1 MENRAAIAILTF
13 TLILSH
19 TSQAQYVVKP
29 SPLKPPPLAKT
40 DDTQTDY
47 FAMKVPDPYRW
58 MEAGVKNPQFM
69 DYLKVQSD
77 YTRQILDLL
86 GGRAK
91 LLARIQ
97 ELDNAVPRVFGWQ
110 RAGSSIF
117 YLETDPG
124 ATTPSLMVRDATGT
138 ARKLLD
144 PAQFEKNGKHA
155 AIDFYTPSWDAKY
168 VVAGVALA
176 GSEDSV
182 MHVVEVSSGK
192 LLPDE
197 ISRTQYAGP
206 GWRADSKSFHY
217 SRLQKLPPDAPPSA
231 IYENQRV
238 YLHILGTDPEKDA
251 VVFGPGVSASL
262 DVPKAGFVGA
272 GTLPDSEFAVAFY
285 SAGTTDPPAIYVV
298 PATAAINAET
308 PWRKIVSAADHVATG
323 ADNSVTQHGS
333 TLYLLLEKNAPN
345 RKLVTMDLS
354 HPDISQAQ
362 VVIPESDKVLTGVY
376 AAQDGLYVSA
386 KKGVEYELRRRP
398 YDGNG
403 PWQTLKLPYN
413 GTISGIDANVLEP
426 GVVFAVDSW
435 TRSVQAF
442 SFSPT
447 AGQVTNNGLVPKDPA
462 DFSAVEAREVMA
474 RSTDGAMV
482 PVSIICQKNLKLDG
496 SHPARFEG
504 YGSYGI
510 SYDPHFDPKFLAWV
524 ERGGVYAIAHVRGGG
539 EFGESWHTAGQKETK
554 QHTIDDMVATAQYL
568 IENRYTSAERLSV
581 RGTSAGGIAVG
592 GAIVQHPELFA
603 VAIDNVGD
611 TDLLR
616 FQDTQGGAANIPE
629 FGDVK
634 DPAGFKYLYAVS
646 PYYHVKDGTK
656 YPAVLGI
663 TGTNDPR
670 VPSWAVAKMIAR
682 LQAASTSG
690 HPILLRVDT
699 DAGHGIGSTRPQR
712 ERQLADELSF
722 TLWQMGD
729 PEFQPK

>member
-1 MENRAAIAILTF
+1 MEKRAAIAILT
-13 TLILSH
+13 LIVILSQ
-19 TSQAQYVVKP
+19 TSQAQYVVRP

-40 DDTQTDY
+40 DSTVTDY
-47 FAMKVPDPYRW
+47 FGTKVPDPYRW
-58 MEAGVKNPQFM
+58 MEAGVRDPQFM
-69 DYLKVQSD
+69 DYLKAQND
-77 YTRQILDLL
+77 YTRQVLDSL
-86 GGRAK
+86 GGRGK

-97 ELDNAVPRVFGWQ
+97 ELDNAVARVFGWQ
-110 RAGSSIF
+110 RAGDNIF
-117 YLETDPG
+117 YLETAPG
-124 ATTPSLMVRDATGT
+124 ATTPSLMMRDAAGK
-138 ARKLLD
+138 AHKLLD
-144 PAQFEKNGKHA
+144 PAQFEKGGKHA
-155 AIDFYTPSWDAKY
+155 AIDFYAPSWDAKY
-168 VVAGVALA
+168 VVAGVSLA

-182 MHVVEVSSGK
+182 MRVVEVSSGK

-197 ISRTQYAGP
+197 ISRTQYASP
-206 GWRADSKSFHY
+206 TWRADSKSFHY
-217 SRLQKLPPDAPPSA
+217 SRLQQLPPGAPPSA

-238 YLHILGTDPEKDA
+238 YLHIVGTNPEKDA
-251 VVFGPGVSASL
+251 VVFGPGVSATV

-272 GTLPDSEFAVAFY
+272 GTVPGSEYALAYY
-285 SAGTTDPPAIYVV
+285 SAGTTDPVAIYIA
-298 PATAAINAET
+298 PAAAAINAAT
-308 PWRKIVSAADHVATG
+308 PWRKIVSSADHVATG
-323 ADNSVTQHGS
+323 ADNSVALHGS
-333 TLYLLLEKNAPN
+333 TLYLLMEKGAPN
-345 RKLVTMDLS
+345 RKLVAMDLS
-354 HPDISQAQ
+354 HPDIANAQ
-362 VVIPESDKVLTGVY
+362 VVIGESDKVLTGVY
-376 AAQDGLYVSA
+376 AAEDGLYVSA
-386 KKGVEYELRRRP
+386 KKGVEFEVRYRP

-403 PWQTLKLPYN
+403 AWQTIKLPYN
-413 GTISGIDANVLEP
+413 GTISGIDANVLKP
-426 GVVFAVDSW
+426 GMVFAIDSW
-435 TRSVQAF
+435 TQPDQAF
-442 SFSPT
+442 TFSPAT
-447 AGQVTNNGLVPKDPA
+447 GQVTNNGLVPKNPA
-462 DFSAVEAREVMA
+462 DFSEVEAREVMA
-474 RSTDGAMV
+474 RSADGTMV

-504 YGSYGI
+504 YGSYGV
-510 SYDPHFDPKFLAWV
+510 SYDPYFDPRILAWV
-524 ERGGVYAIAHVRGGG
+524 ELGGVFAIAHVRGGG

-568 IENRYTSAERLSV
+568 IENRYTSPERLSV

-603 VAIDNVGD
+603 VGIDNVGD

-634 DPAGFKYLYAVS
+634 DPVGFKYLYAVS

-682 LQAASTSG
+682 LQVASTSG
-690 HPILLRVDT
+690 RPVLLRVDT

-729 PEFQPK
+729 PQFQPK